1 MEQVHRDYGPRGL
14 VVLAVNMEQSRDT
27 VRAWVRDR
35 GVTMDVLL
43 DVAGYVNSAW
53 TVAYSPMVFVVGRD
67 GRLIARAIGARD
79 WTGPEGRAF
88 LDALVAK

>member
-53 TVAYSPMVFVVGRD
+53 KVAYSPEVGVVGRD
-67 GRLIARAIGARD
+67 GRLIARAIGTRD

>member
-27 VRAWVRDR
+27 VRAWVRDH

-53 TVAYSPMVFVVGRD
+53 KVAYSPMVFVVGRD
-67 GRLIARAIGARD
+67 GRLIGRAIGTRG
-79 WTGPEGRAF
+79 WTAPEGRAF

>member
-14 VVLAVNMEQSRDT
+14 VVLAVNMEQSPET

-35 GVTMDVLL
+35 GLTMDVLL
-43 DVAGYVNSAW
+43 DVAGHVNSAW
-53 TVAYSPMVFVVGRD
+53 KVAYSPMVFVVGRD

-79 WTGPEGRAF
+79 WTGPEGREF